1 MAFSF
6 GSTAQPASGGFGGF
20 GATTAQPSTGFGAA
34 APQPSTGFGGFGA
47 ASQPATGFGAAAAPS
62 GGGGFVGTSGGGG
75 FVGFGATTSQPSTG
89 FGGFGTTTAT
99 AQPATGFGG
108 FGGATTTATAQPA
121 TGFGGFGATTAQPST
136 GFGGFGATT
145 SQPSTGF
152 GGFGATA
159 AQPSTGFGGFGAAS
173 QPSTGFGGFGAATT
187 QAGTGFGGFGAAA
200 ANKPTGFGTAFGA
213 GSTAGFGASNPAAG
227 FGVPQPA
234 NPAQPNPAADPV
246 ESLYHAVL
254 HCNLYNDERDSI
266 IARWNMLQASW
277 GQGKA
282 YYSNQAQPVV
292 LTPDNPFCRF
302 KAVAYSA
309 MPKHDNKDGL
319 VSLMFKKKLSEV
331 EAGKSQISSSI
342 AQLLGNKPT
351 LTVTVEAVKAAG
363 DTTEVVVTVTENNN
377 GQIRKVPAQD
387 LHTFLNTQATQLKSM
402 GVEMVIPKLSFNK
415 SDIAQYLDTPPSG
428 IDARLWKQAIA
439 DNPSPTTLLPVPLVG
454 FKSLQTRI
462 TAQETQNK
470 AHCGRLD
477 TLAQDIENLN
487 KKQADTVAALTEAK
501 RKQLELAHR
510 VLKVLVKQEITRKAG
525 FTITYEE
532 EQLRGQLEGLAGEL
546 ATPTQFKGRL
556 NELLSQVRLQSQAT
570 VLSGGEKYT
579 LDQYAVQDIKSVL
592 KDQQNGIQALVQCVK
607 EDLKDLEVI
616 MTELGTENK

>member
-6 GSTAQPASGGFGGF
+6 GTTSTQPATGGFGGGFGTTTSQPSTGGFGGF
-20 GATTAQPSTGFGAA
+20 GASTSQPATGFGAPA
-34 APQPSTGFGGFGA
+34 TSQPSTGFGGFGA
-47 ASQPATGFGAAAAPS
+47 TTQPATGFGGFGTTTTSSTGFGGFGTTTSSA
-62 GGGGFVGTSGGGG
+62 GGFGGGFGTSTTQTATG
-75 FVGFGATTSQPSTG
+75 FGGFGATTSQPSTG
-89 FGGFGTTTAT
+89 F
-99 AQPATGFGG
+99 TGFG
-108 FGGATTTATAQPA
+108 APTSQTN
-121 TGFGGFGATTAQPST
+121 T

-152 GGFGATA
+152 GAFGATS
-159 AQPSTGFGGFGAAS
+159 QPSAGFGGFGTTTTQAGS
-173 QPSTGFGGFGAATT
+173 GFGGFG
-187 QAGTGFGGFGAAA
+187 A
-200 ANKPTGFGTAFGA
+200 ANKPTGFGTTFGTTT
-213 GSTAGFGASNPAAG
+213 STGFGG
-227 FGVPQPA
+227 FGTQQAAA
-234 NPAQPNPAADPV
+234 NPNPGQPTPGTDPV
-246 ESLYHAVL
+246 ETLYHAVL

-282 YYSNQAQPVV
+282 YYSNQAQPIT

-309 MPKHDNKDGL
+309 MPKHENKDGL
-319 VSLMFKKKLSEV
+319 VSLFFKKKKEEV
-331 EAGKSQISSSI
+331 EAGKAQIITSL
-342 AQLLGNKPT
+342 AQLLGNKPS
-351 LTVTVEAVKAAG
+351 LTVAVEAVKAAG
-363 DTTEVVVTVTENNN
+363 DTTEVVVTVTESNN
-377 GQIRKVPAQD
+377 GQTRKVPAQD
-387 LHTFLNTQATQLKSM
+387 LHNFMNTTATQLKNM
-402 GVEMVIPKLSFNK
+402 GVEMVVPKLSFTKN
-415 SDIAQYLDTPPSG
+415 DISQYLENPPSG

-439 DNPSPTTLLPVPLVG
+439 DNPSPSTLLPVPLVG
-454 FKSLQTRI
+454 FKSLQTRLA
-462 TAQETQNK
+462 AQETQNK

-510 VLKVLVKQEITRKAG
+510 VLKVLVKQEITRKTG
-525 FTITYEE
+525 FTISCEE

-556 NELLSQVRLQSQAT
+556 NELLSQVRLQSQAS

-592 KDQQNGIQALVQCVK
+592 KDQQEGIQALVQCVK

-616 MTELGTENK
+616 MTGLGPDSTK

>member
-6 GSTAQPASGGFGGF
+6 GTTPAQPAAGGFGGF
-20 GATTAQPSTGFGAA
+20 GT
-34 APQPSTGFGGFGA
+34 
-47 ASQPATGFGAAAAPS
+47 
-62 GGGGFVGTSGGGG
+62 
-75 FVGFGATTSQPSTG
+75 TTSQPSTG
-89 FGGFGTTTAT
+89 FGGFGAAT
-99 AQPATGFGG
+99 SQPATGFGAQ
-108 FGGATTTATAQPA
+108 ATSQPS
-121 TGFGGFGATTAQPST
+121 TGFGGFGATTQASTAFGGFGTTTTSSTGFGGFGTTTTSAGFGGFGTSTTQPAT

-152 GGFGATA
+152 GGFGTTTSQPNTGFGGFGAATS
-159 AQPSTGFGGFGAAS
+159 QPSTGFGGFGVAS
-173 QPSTGFGGFGAATT
+173 QPSTGFGGFGTTT
-187 QAGTGFGGFGAAA
+187 QAGTGFGGFGA
-200 ANKPTGFGTAFGA
+200 NKPTGFGTAFGTA
-213 GSTAGFGASNPAAG
+213 TSTGFGG
-227 FGVPQPA
+227 FGTQQTAA
-234 NPAQPNPAADPV
+234 NQNLGQPNPGSDPV
-246 ESLYHAVL
+246 ETLYHAVL

-282 YYSNQAQPVV
+282 YYSNQAQPIT
-292 LTPDNPFCRF
+292 LTPENPFCRF

-309 MPKHDNKDGL
+309 MPKHENKDGL
-319 VSLMFKKKLSEV
+319 VSLFFKKKKEEV
-331 EAGKSQISSSI
+331 EAGKAQIITSLS
-342 AQLLGNKPT
+342 QLLGNKPS
-351 LTVTVEAVKAAG
+351 LTVAVEAIKTAG
-363 DTTEVVVTVTENNN
+363 DTTEVVVTVTESNN
-377 GQIRKVPAQD
+377 GQTRKVPAQD
-387 LHTFLNTQATQLKSM
+387 LHNFMNTQATQLKNL
-402 GVEMVIPKLSFNK
+402 GVEMVVPKLSFTKN
-415 SDIAQYLDTPPSG
+415 DISQYLETPPSG

-439 DNPSPTTLLPVPLVG
+439 DNPSPSTLLPVPLVG
-454 FKSLQTRI
+454 FKSLQTRL

-510 VLKVLVKQEITRKAG
+510 VLKVLVKQEITRKTG
-525 FTITYEE
+525 FTISCEE

-556 NELLSQVRLQSQAT
+556 NELLSQVRLQSQAS
-570 VLSGGEKYT
+570 VLAGGEKYT

-592 KDQQNGIQALVQCVK
+592 RDQQEGIQALVQCVK

-616 MTELGTENK
+616 ITGLGPDSSK

>member
-6 GSTAQPASGGFGGF
+6 GSTAQPSTGGFGGF
-20 GATTAQPSTGFGAA
+20 GTTTT
-34 APQPSTGFGGFGA
+34 QPSTGFGGFGA
-47 ASQPATGFGAAAAPS
+47 ATSQPATGFGAPAAAQPS
-62 GGGGFVGTSGGGG
+62 TGFG
-75 FVGFGATTSQPSTG
+75 GFGATTQPSTG
-89 FGGFGTTTAT
+89 FGGFGTTTT
-99 AQPATGFGG
+99 TSSGFGGFGTTTSSTGFGG
-108 FGGATTTATAQPA
+108 FGTTTTTQPA
-121 TGFGGFGATTAQPST
+121 T

-152 GGFGATA
+152 GGFGTA
-159 AQPSTGFGGFGAAS
+159 ATQPSTAFGGFG
-173 QPSTGFGGFGAATT
+173 ATT
-187 QAGTGFGGFGAAA
+187 QAGTGFGGFGA
-200 ANKPTGFGTAFGA
+200 NKPTGFGTTFGA
-213 GSTAGFGASNPAAG
+213 TTNNTGFGATNPQAGGFGAQPAAPA
-227 FGVPQPA
+227 VQPT
-234 NPAQPNPAADPV
+234 DPV

-254 HCNLYNDERDSI
+254 HCSLYNDERDSI

-282 YYSNQAQPVV
+282 YYSHQAQPIT
-292 LTPDNPFCRF
+292 LTQDNPFCRF

-309 MPKHDNKDGL
+309 MPKHENKDGL
-319 VSLMFKKKLSEV
+319 VSIIFKKKKEEV
-331 EAGKSQISSSI
+331 EAGKAQIITSLS
-342 AQLLGNKPT
+342 QLLGNKPS
-351 LTVTVEAVKAAG
+351 LSVAVEAIKAAG
-363 DTTEVVVTVTENNN
+363 DNTDVVVTVTENNN
-377 GQIRKVPAQD
+377 GQARKVPAQD
-387 LHTFLNTQATQLKSM
+387 LHNFLNTQATQLKNM
-402 GVEMVIPKLSFNK
+402 GVEMVVPKLSFSKN
-415 SDIAQYLDTPPSG
+415 DISQYLESPPSG

-454 FKSLQTRI
+454 FKSLQTRLA
-462 TAQETQNK
+462 AQEAQNK

-510 VLKVLVKQEITRKAG
+510 VLRVLVKQEITRKTG
-525 FTITYEE
+525 FTISCEE

-556 NELLSQVRLQSQAT
+556 NELLSQVRLQSQT
-570 VLSGGEKYT
+570 SVLAGGEKYT

-592 KDQQNGIQALVQCVK
+592 KDQQEGIQALVQCVK

-616 MTELGTENK
+616 MTGLGSDSSK

>member
-6 GSTAQPASGGFGGF
+6 GSTAQPATGGFGKP
-20 GATTAQPSTGFGAA
+20 ATGFGA

-47 ASQPATGFGAAAAPS
+47 TSQPSTGFGTTATQPS
-62 GGGGFVGTSGGGG
+62 TGFG
-75 FVGFGATTSQPSTG
+75 GFGAPASQPSTG
-89 FGGFGTTTAT
+89 FGGFGTKPT
-99 AQPATGFGG
+99 QPV
-108 FGGATTTATAQPA
+108 A
-121 TGFGGFGATTAQPST
+121 TGFGGFGATTTAPATGFGGFGTTTTSSSFGGFGTAATQPST
-136 GFGGFGATT
+136 GFGGFGSAATSQPNAGFGGGFGATT

-152 GGFGATA
+152 GGFG
-159 AQPSTGFGGFGAAS
+159 GFG
-173 QPSTGFGGFGAATT
+173 STTT
-187 QAGTGFGGFGAAA
+187 QAGTGFGAFGTNV

-213 GSTAGFGASNPAAG
+213 GTSTGFGATNTFGGGFVAPAAA
-227 FGVPQPA
+227 A
-234 NPAQPNPAADPV
+234 NTAAQPTPATDPV
-246 ESLYHAVL
+246 ETLYHAVL

-282 YYSNQAQPVV
+282 YYSNAAQPVA
-292 LTPDNPFCRF
+292 LTPENPFCRF
-302 KAVAYSA
+302 KAIAYSA

-331 EAGKSQISSSI
+331 EAGKSQIITSLS
-342 AQLLGNKPT
+342 QLLGNKPT
-351 LTVTVEAVKAAG
+351 LTVAVEAVKAAG
-363 DTTEVVVTVTENNN
+363 DITEVVITVTENNN
-377 GQIRKVPAQD
+377 GQTRKVPAQD
-387 LHTFLNTQATQLKSM
+387 LNSFMNTQATQLKNM
-402 GVEMVIPKLSFNK
+402 GVENVIPKLSFSK
-415 SDIAQYLDTPPSG
+415 TDISQYLDSAPSG

-439 DNPSPTTLLPVPLVG
+439 DNPNPTKLLPVPLVG
-454 FKSLQTRI
+454 FKAIQSRI
-462 TAQETQNK
+462 TAQEVQNK

-510 VLKVLVKQEITRKAG
+510 VLRVLVKQEITRKTG
-525 FTITYEE
+525 FTISQEE

-556 NELLSQVRLQSQAT
+556 NELLSQVRLQSQAS
-570 VLSGGEKYT
+570 VLAGGEKYT
-579 LDQYAVQDIKSVL
+579 LDQYAVEDIKTVL

-607 EDLKDLEVI
+607 EDLKDLEVMI
-616 MTELGTENK
+616 TGLGTDTKK